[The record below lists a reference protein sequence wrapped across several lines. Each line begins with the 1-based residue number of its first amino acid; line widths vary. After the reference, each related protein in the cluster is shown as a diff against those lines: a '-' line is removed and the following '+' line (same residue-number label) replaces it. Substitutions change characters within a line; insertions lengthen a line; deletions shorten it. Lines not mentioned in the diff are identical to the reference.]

1 MLADVTPV
9 LVFNHWFKNILVQ
22 KLGESHTTEREMLQ
36 QFGNIRL
43 SGKKKKPPLIYAFI
57 LFSECC
63 HSNDTN
69 AAIGAGSILP

>member
-36 QFGNIRL
+36 QFENIRL
-43 SGKKKKPPLIYAFI
+43 SGKKTPLIYAFI
-57 LFSECC
+57 LFSECF

-69 AAIGAGSILP
+69 AAIGTGSILP

>member
-1 MLADVTPV
+1 MLADFTPV
-9 LVFNHWFKNILVQ
+9 LVFNHWFKNTLVQ

-36 QFGNIRL
+36 QFENIRL
-43 SGKKKKPPLIYAFI
+43 SGKKSPLIYAFI

-69 AAIGAGSILP
+69 AAIGTGSILP